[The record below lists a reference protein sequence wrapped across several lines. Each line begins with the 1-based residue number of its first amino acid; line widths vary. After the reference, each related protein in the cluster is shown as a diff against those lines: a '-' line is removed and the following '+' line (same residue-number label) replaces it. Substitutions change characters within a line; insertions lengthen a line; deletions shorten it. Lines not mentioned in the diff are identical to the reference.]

1 MRTQSTA
8 NGTPEPTDWNATNW
22 RSQNRVVRNLRQR
35 IFRASREG
43 NQQKVRSLQK
53 LLLRSHANVLLSVR
67 RVTQDNEGKNTPG
80 VDRLVVQTPEARGK
94 LVDDLSSHQVWRANP
109 VRRVYIP
116 KANGNLRPLGI
127 PTVRDRCLQAV
138 VKNALEPEWEAQFE
152 RNSYGFRPGRGCHD
166 AIEAT
171 YALLNKGKLVWILD
185 ADIHGA
191 FDNIDHNQ
199 LLGQLGHFP
208 ARELVK
214 QWLKAGYLENNVEHR
229 SERGTPQLG
238 FGGRG

>member
-1 MRTQSTA
+1 M
-8 NGTPEPTDWNATNW
+8 
-22 RSQNRVVRNLRQR
+22 
-35 IFRASREG
+35 
-43 NQQKVRSLQK
+43 
-53 LLLRSHANVLLSVR
+53 
-67 RVTQDNEGKNTPG
+67 
-80 VDRLVVQTPEARGK
+80 
-94 LVDDLSSHQVWRANP
+94 
-109 VRRVYIP
+109 
-116 KANGNLRPLGI
+116 
-127 PTVRDRCLQAV
+127 RDRCLQAV

-185 ADIHGA
+185 ADIRGA

-214 QWLKAGYLENNVEHR
+214 QWLKAGYLENNVKHR
-229 SERGTPQLG
+229 SERGTPQ
-238 FGGRG
+238 GGVVSPLLAISRCTAWKRRSASSGHRDRVKRDGLS